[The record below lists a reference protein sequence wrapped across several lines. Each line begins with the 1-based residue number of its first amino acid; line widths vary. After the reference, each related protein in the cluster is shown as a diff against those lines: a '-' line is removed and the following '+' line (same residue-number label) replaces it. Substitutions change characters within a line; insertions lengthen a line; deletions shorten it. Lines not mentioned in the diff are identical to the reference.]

1 MMNITNKQL
10 VRAIYSQWDFQQAL
24 SSLTFLLE
32 ECNFQQSYSKV
43 QLRRFRC
50 FESQL
55 IISLSRPFEQSRT
68 GTTLSLKAF
77 DIKLNSGQEELLNK
91 ILRLRKKVIAHSDEE
106 EMHFRST
113 SLSVLDGQF
122 NFPHFQFNE
131 GLHLEEGELFAL
143 EKLLHSLMDSLATV
157 FFQIAQDSPSLINQY
172 VEPESLTQ
180 LWDTSRPS

>member
-1 MMNITNKQL
+1 MDITDKQL

-32 ECNFQQSYSKV
+32 DCDFEARHSIT

-55 IISLSRPFEQSRT
+55 IIALSRPFEQSRN
-68 GTTLSLKAF
+68 GTSLSLKTF
-77 DIKLNSGQEELLNK
+77 QIKLDSKQRELLGK
-91 ILRLRKKVIAHSDEE
+91 VRGLRKKMIAHSDEE

-113 SLSVLDGQF
+113 SFPVLDEQF

-131 GLHLEEGELFAL
+131 GLHLNEDELMQLEVVLRSLLGQFAR
-143 EKLLHSLMDSLATV
+143 V
-157 FFQIAQDSPSLINQY
+157 FFQIAQDSPNLINKY
-172 VEPESLTQ
+172 IEPESL
-180 LWDTSRPS
+180 